1 MKIIDDLISWFDER
15 TGLKQPIIEMATH
28 LVPPGSKWFYVFGTA
43 IMTSFIVQVVTGAVL
58 MTSYVPSAGDAYESI
73 KYISSQAPFGRLLRG
88 MHFFG
93 ASSMVMFAVIHML
106 RVYLMGSY
114 KFPRELNWLTGVAL
128 LFFTLA
134 MGFTGQVL
142 RWDQNAVWTVA
153 VGAEQALRAP
163 FVGKLVAETLLSGDM
178 IGSST
183 LSHFFVLHV
192 FIFPGLL
199 IGGIALHVYL
209 VLRNGISEPPK
220 VGEPVDPKTYKEKY
234 KSMLERS
241 GRPFWPDAAWR
252 DIVFSTFVVIGIVA
266 LAVCIGPPAIDKPP
280 DPSLVNASPR
290 PDWYLVWYFAL
301 LAFLPHRAE
310 DAVIIL
316 FPIFLG
322 LSLVAVPF
330 LSNKGER
337 SVRRRPWAV
346 AIVVFVLASL
356 GALTYEG
363 FKEPW
368 TPKFSATP
376 LTSEIIG
383 ATSGPVFDGAQ
394 VFNDKGCLY
403 CHAISG
409 HGGQRGPDLTDVSN
423 RLTHDQIVVRIVNG
437 GYNMPAYAGNITPK
451 ELQDVTTFLQSRK
464 IK

>member
-1 MKIIDDLISWFDER
+1 MKIIDNLIEWFDER
-15 TGLKQPIIEMATH
+15 TGFKRPLVEMATH

-43 IMTSFIVQVVTGAVL
+43 IMTSFVVQVATGIGL
-58 MTSYVPSAGDAYESI
+58 MTSFVPSAAEAYESI
-73 KYISSQAPFGRLLRG
+73 KFITTQAPFGKLLRA

-93 ASSMVMFAVIHML
+93 ASSMVVFVFIHMM

-114 KFPRELNWLTGVAL
+114 KYPRELNWLSGVAL

-142 RWDQNAVWTVA
+142 RWDQNAIWTVA

-163 FVGKLVAETLLSGDM
+163 FVGKLLSDVILSGGLV
-178 IGSST
+178 GSET
-183 LSHFFVLHV
+183 LSHFYVLHV
-192 FIFPGLL
+192 FLFPGIL
-199 IGGIALHVYL
+199 IAAIGLHVYL

-220 VGEPVDPKTYKEKY
+220 LGEPVDVKTYKDKY
-234 KSMLERS
+234 HAMLKRE
-241 GRPFWPDAAWR
+241 GKPFWPDAAWR
-252 DIVFSTFVVIGIVA
+252 DIVFSTIVA
-266 LAVCIGPPAIDKPP
+266 IIIFGLAIWFGPPAVEKPP

-316 FPIFLG
+316 FPIFLAAA
-322 LSLVAVPF
+322 LLAVPF

-337 SVRRRPWAV
+337 SLKKRPWAIF
-346 AIVVFVLASL
+346 IVVCVVSAMS
-356 GALTYEG
+356 ALTYLG

-368 TPKFSATP
+368 TPRFEAKP
-376 LTSEIIG
+376 LTKEIIG
-383 ATSGPVFDGAQ
+383 TDSGQIFEGAQ
-394 VFNDKGCLY
+394 VFDNKGCLY

-409 HGGQRGPDLTDVSN
+409 HGGERGPDLTTVGD
-423 RLTHDQIVVRIVNG
+423 RLTHDQIVVRIVGG

-451 ELQDVTTFLQSRK
+451 ELSDVAAFLSSRK
-464 IK
+464 KM